1 MPPDEPSPPMKAAL
15 GSLGAAL
22 HQGPVMADGGL
33 STVLGELGAP
43 PLGPGTLGAGSLGAE
58 SLGAASLGA
67 GALGAGSALGPGEVL
82 ATRPTPVEEAHVRM
96 LRAGAQ
102 VVLAAGYQVSRLAV
116 VASGR
121 RPEDAD
127 ALLVE
132 ATRRAVAARDRV
144 GAHERSPW
152 VAASI
157 GPYGAALGDGSEYRG
172 RYDIGR
178 NELAEF
184 HRERLEV
191 WVEAQRHRSTRADVW
206 WCETIPDGVEIMVLA
221 DGLADSLATLVE
233 RGLPAPEIV
242 MTMTVGPDGRCP
254 TGEPVGEALAPVLD
268 AAAWAPVAVGVNCCD
283 PADVA
288 DALERLSAVTPLPL
302 VAKPNLGGVWDAAAG
317 RFQRAGTFTPDPERL
332 RQWTD
337 GRARLIGGC
346 CGTGTAGLADL
357 ARRLSAH

>member
-1 MPPDEPSPPMKAAL
+1 MNAAL
-15 GSLGAAL
+15 GSLRAAL
-22 HQGPVMADGGL
+22 NQGPVMADGGL

-43 PLGPGTLGAGSLGAE
+43 PSGAGS
-58 SLGAASLGA
+58 SGA
-67 GALGAGSALGPGEVL
+67 GSSGAGSALWTGEVL
-82 ATRPTPVEEAHVRM
+82 ATRPNIVEEAHGAM
-96 LRAGAQ
+96 FGAGAR
-102 VVLAAGYQVSRLAV
+102 VVLAAGYQVSRLSVA
-116 VASGR
+116 ASGR
-121 RPEDAD
+121 RPEEAD

-132 ATRRAVAARDRV
+132 ATRRAVIARDRSAV
-144 GAHERSPW
+144 GRSGPGW

-157 GPYGAALGDGSEYRG
+157 GPYGAVLGDGSEYRG
-172 RYDIGR
+172 GYRIGWR
-178 NELAEF
+178 ELAGF

-221 DGLADSLATLVE
+221 DGLAGALATLLE
-233 RGLPAPEIV
+233 RGLPAPEV
-242 MTMTVGPDGRCP
+242 VVTMTVGPDGRCP
-254 TGEPVGEALAPVLD
+254 TGEPVAEALAPVLD

-357 ARRLSAH
+357 ARLLSTH